1 MAGYRKPAGP
11 ALGPRGKSDK
21 KADKK
26 ARRDIPHALGVALSA
41 ALLCVA
47 LVVGNARALARA
59 GENAQALWPQVA
71 ACAQE
76 RAGDALNLAQIAARY
91 DALSEAEV
99 QALRDAAQALGE
111 AQGAQETA
119 AASDALQTLV
129 SDASVRLMAAGLSEA
144 DERALSSVMDD
155 FTESGN
161 MLRQRARQYNGAAQ
175 RALDVYARLP
185 ARLVLPAP
193 QAYPGL

>member
-1 MAGYRKPAGP
+1 MASYRKPAGP
-11 ALGPRGKSDK
+11 ALGPRGKS
-21 KADKK
+21 DKK

-47 LVVGNARALARA
+47 LVTGNARALARA

-99 QALRDAAQALGE
+99 QALRDAAQALQE
-111 AQGAQETA
+111 AQGAQATA

-129 SDASVRLMAAGLSEA
+129 SDASVRLMAADLSEA

-193 QAYPGL
+193 QTYPGL

>member
-1 MAGYRKPAGP
+1 MASYRKPAGP
-11 ALGPRGKSDK
+11 ALGPRGKS
-21 KADKK
+21 DKK

-47 LVVGNARALARA
+47 LVTGNARALARA

-91 DALSEAEV
+91 DALSGDEV
-99 QALRDAAQALGE
+99 QALRDAAQALQE
-111 AQGAQETA
+111 AQGAQATA

-175 RALDVYARLP
+175 QALDVYARLP

-193 QAYPGL
+193 QTYPGL

>member
-1 MAGYRKPAGP
+1 MASYRKPAGP
-11 ALGPRGKSDK
+11 ALGPRGKS
-21 KADKK
+21 DKK

-47 LVVGNARALARA
+47 LVKGNARALARA

-99 QALRDAAQALGE
+99 QALRDAAQALQE
-111 AQGAQETA
+111 AQGAQATA

-129 SDASVRLMAAGLSEA
+129 SDASVRLMAADLSEA

-193 QAYPGL
+193 QTYPGL

>member
-1 MAGYRKPAGP
+1 MASYRKPAGP
-11 ALGPRGKSDK
+11 ALGPRGKS
-21 KADKK
+21 DKK

-91 DALSEAEV
+91 DALSGDEV
-99 QALRDAAQALGE
+99 QALRDAAQALQE

-193 QAYPGL
+193 QTYPGL

>member
-1 MAGYRKPAGP
+1 M
-11 ALGPRGKSDK
+11 
-21 KADKK
+21 
-26 ARRDIPHALGVALSA
+26 ALSA

-91 DALSEAEV
+91 DALSGDEV

>member
-1 MAGYRKPAGP
+1 MASYRKPAGP
-11 ALGPRGKSDK
+11 ALGPRGKS
-21 KADKK
+21 DKK

-47 LVVGNARALARA
+47 LVTGNARVLARA

-175 RALDVYARLP
+175 QALDVYARLP

-193 QAYPGL
+193 QTYPGL

>member
-1 MAGYRKPAGP
+1 MASYRKPAGP
-11 ALGPRGKSDK
+11 ALGPRGKS
-21 KADKK
+21 DKK

-47 LVVGNARALARA
+47 LVTGNARALARA

-99 QALRDAAQALGE
+99 QALRDAAQALQE
-111 AQGAQETA
+111 AQGAQATA

-175 RALDVYARLP
+175 QALDVYARLP

-193 QAYPGL
+193 QTYPGL